1 MKWIS
6 FKKALPHPKQLVV
19 VAHRRSDCGI
29 DIVCSN
35 GTYARKWVKA
45 GFYTHWL
52 PLPPHPSRMSKQL
65 DPCKLEMPKEWI

>member
-6 FKKALPHPKQLVV
+6 ISKKLPRPNQLVV
-19 VAHRRSDCGI
+19 LAHRRTDVGI

-35 GTYARKWVKA
+35 GTYARKWCSK

-52 PLPPHPSRMSKQL
+52 PLPPHPHKQSL
-65 DPCKLEMPKEWI
+65 NYSVWTHEPIKGE